1 MTASR
6 ENLEERRRGEAYQGL
21 STNEARELLA
31 RFGPNALPE
40 SRPEALWR
48 RLGRQLK
55 SPLIYILLLALALD
69 VAVWASRGAAGTPA
83 EAIVIAAI
91 LVLNAALGVLQE
103 RRAERAMRHLRRLT
117 TPQAWARRDGVL
129 QRVSVEQ
136 LAPGD
141 LVRIDAG
148 ERVPADAAVTSGAG
162 VLVDESTLTGESLPV
177 DKGSDDELYAG
188 TLLVRGRAWAVVRRT
203 GSHSALGRVA
213 GLLAMLRPEPTP
225 LERRLERF
233 GRTVARYVVLLA
245 VVLAV
250 GGLLVEGWARVA
262 EVLLFAVAVAVA
274 AVPEGLP
281 AILTVTLAV
290 GVERMAR
297 RRAVV
302 RRLAAVEALGS
313 VTVIAT
319 DKTGTLTEHR
329 LEVRRLDSPDTAH
342 AVRAMV
348 LASEVD
354 AAGPGSDP
362 LEQALVQYAAG
373 HGVDPAS
380 LHGAMPRHSSRPF
393 DSVTKFTRATV
404 QEGGA
409 LASYLKG
416 APELLLARSRL
427 SEAERASWM
436 ARVEDAAAGG
446 FRTLGLAWADGERE
460 DDLTWLGLAF
470 LWDPPRPEVPDALR
484 RARSAGI
491 RVVMITGD
499 HPATARTVART
510 LGIDADRVATGDEV
524 ARLDGDGMRRLA
536 AVAGVFARVNPEHKV
551 RIVEALQAEG
561 EIVAMTGDGVNDAPA
576 LKRADVGIAMGLRG
590 SDVAREVADLV
601 LLDDNFATIVDAV
614 EEGRGI
620 YENIQKFVRFLF
632 STNLSEVLVVT
643 VAAVAAFTL
652 ELRDG
657 AGRLLLPLTAA
668 QLLWINLLTDGA
680 PALALGLDRNPGVMN
695 RLPRNPAAPLLDRP
709 SVVFIT
715 TSGALKAALALA
727 LLGALWIAGESVPM
741 ARSAVFA
748 FLAVGQLFYTYPARR
763 SELAP
768 PPNPWVHWAVAV
780 SLALQLLVL
789 AVPPLQAAFDVVPME
804 VTAVLLVMGA
814 AGLAWVGAEIV
825 ARYSWRTPAR

>member
-1 MTASR
+1 
-6 ENLEERRRGEAYQGL
+6 
-21 STNEARELLA
+21 
-31 RFGPNALPE
+31 
-40 SRPEALWR
+40 
-48 RLGRQLK
+48 
-55 SPLIYILLLALALD
+55 
-69 VAVWASRGAAGTPA
+69 
-83 EAIVIAAI
+83 
-91 LVLNAALGVLQE
+91 
-103 RRAERAMRHLRRLT
+103 
-117 TPQAWARRDGVL
+117 
-129 QRVSVEQ
+129 
-136 LAPGD
+136 
-141 LVRIDAG
+141 
-148 ERVPADAAVTSGAG
+148 
-162 VLVDESTLTGESLPV
+162 
-177 DKGSDDELYAG
+177 
-188 TLLVRGRAWAVVRRT
+188 
-203 GSHSALGRVA
+203 
-213 GLLAMLRPEPTP
+213 
-225 LERRLERF
+225 
-233 GRTVARYVVLLA
+233 
-245 VVLAV
+245 
-250 GGLLVEGWARVA
+250 
-262 EVLLFAVAVAVA
+262 
-274 AVPEGLP
+274 
-281 AILTVTLAV
+281 
-290 GVERMAR
+290 
-297 RRAVV
+297 
-302 RRLAAVEALGS
+302 
-313 VTVIAT
+313 
-319 DKTGTLTEHR
+319 
-329 LEVRRLDSPDTAH
+329 
-342 AVRAMV
+342 
-348 LASEVD
+348 
-354 AAGPGSDP
+354 
-362 LEQALVQYAAG
+362 
-373 HGVDPAS
+373 
-380 LHGAMPRHSSRPF
+380 
-393 DSVTKFTRATV
+393 
-404 QEGGA
+404 
-409 LASYLKG
+409 
-416 APELLLARSRL
+416 
-427 SEAERASWM
+427 
-436 ARVEDAAAGG
+436 
-446 FRTLGLAWADGERE
+446 LGLAWADGERE

-680 PALALGLDRNPGVMN
+680 PALALGLDRNPGVMD